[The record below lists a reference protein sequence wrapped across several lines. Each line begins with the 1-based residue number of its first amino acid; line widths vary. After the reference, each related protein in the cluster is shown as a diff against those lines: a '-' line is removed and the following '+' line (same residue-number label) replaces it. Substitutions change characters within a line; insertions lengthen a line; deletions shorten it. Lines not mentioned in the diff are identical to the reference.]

1 MFKLYRT
8 IVNAA
13 FTVDVIPVIFAI
25 IMNAAAFAIKEQT
38 VLASFEGQSSVL
50 ALVKL
55 VAILG
60 VRIQL
65 QAVRLRA

>member
-1 MFKLYRT
+1 
-8 IVNAA
+8 
-13 FTVDVIPVIFAI
+13 VIFAI

-38 VLASFEGQSSVL
+38 VLASFESQSSVL

-55 VAILG
+55 VAVLG